1 MGAAETVRE
10 YYDALRDGDPLSPF
24 FLEAE
29 TTVKFGLGERLD
41 GYESVAAGLREQ
53 TETTRGWSIDSR
65 DLVVVDRGCHAWFSD
80 AVVMAWTDA
89 ETGERDEFDS
99 RWSGVLERTEGG
111 WRFAT
116 MHVSAEVDH

>member
-1 MGAAETVRE
+1 MGAAATVRE
-10 YYDALRDGDPLSPF
+10 YYDALRGGEPLFPF

-53 TETTRGWSIDSR
+53 TATTRDWAIDSR
-65 DLVVVDRGCHAWFSD
+65 DLVVVDRDCHAWFSD
-80 AVVMAWTDA
+80 EVVMAWTDA
-89 ETGERDEFDS
+89 ETGDRREYDS
-99 RWSGVLERTEGG
+99 RWSGTLERTDEG

-116 MHVSAEVDH
+116 MHVSAGVDR